1 MIQFPV
7 IVTFANQKGG
17 VGKTTLCVLFA
28 HYLVAKD
35 VKVRILDCDRQMS
48 VVRRRKAD
56 IDRYGEEAVPFPAD
70 PERVSNA
77 EEVYDMVEK
86 IFGNQ
91 DYEVTLIDTPGLVLN
106 EPNKLILQ
114 NSDLIVTPFHY
125 DKMTLSSTSTFIMCL
140 DMMKRTLG
148 QEMRARLYLIPN
160 LHDGRIGTRSE
171 LMLWEEAR
179 DIFSRYG
186 VVTPKISRV
195 SSMERISTVM
205 PLDQQLKL
213 VTPAFDKLY
222 LDIFGSLEQFRMSP
236 KSTIE
241 QKTTEKPVITEM
253 IPELTDT
260 DAPSDLN
267 FETDNN
273 TTTDGKP
280 E

>member
-1 MIQFPV
+1 MIEFPV

-28 HYLVAKD
+28 HYLVSKG
-35 VKVRILDCDRQMS
+35 VRVRILDCDRQMS

-56 IDRYGEEAVPFPAD
+56 IDRYGEEVVPFPVD
-70 PERVSNA
+70 PEKVNN
-77 EEVYDMVEK
+77 ENEVYNLVES
-86 IFGNQ
+86 IFQAQN
-91 DYEVTLIDTPGLVLN
+91 YEVTLIDTPGLMLN
-106 EPNKLILQ
+106 EPNKLIMQ
-114 NSDLIVTPFHY
+114 NSDMIVIPFHY

-140 DMMKRTLG
+140 DMMKRRLG
-148 QEMRARLYLIPN
+148 SEMRSRLYLIPN

-186 VVTPKISRV
+186 VVTSKISRV

-205 PLDQQLKL
+205 TLDQQMKL

-222 LDIFGSLEQFRMSP
+222 LDIFGNLEPIRMTP
-236 KSTIE
+236 KSPLE
-241 QKTTEKPVITEM
+241 QKTAEKPIITEM

-260 DAPSDLN
+260 DAPSELN

-280 E
+280 

>member
-28 HYLVAKD
+28 HYLAAKG
-35 VKVRILDCDRQMS
+35 VRVRILDCDRQMS

-56 IDRYGEEAVPFPAD
+56 IDRYGEDAVPFPAD
-70 PERVSNA
+70 PEKVGNA

-140 DMMKRTLG
+140 DMMKRDLG
-148 QEMRARLYLIPN
+148 KEMRARLYLIPN

-195 SSMERISTVM
+195 SSMERISTVI

-222 LDIFGSLEQFRMSP
+222 LDIFGNLENFRMAE
-236 KSTIE
+236 KSAIE
-241 QKTTEKPVITEM
+241 QKTAENPVITEM
-253 IPELTDT
+253 IPELTDR

>member
-1 MIQFPV
+1 MIKFQV

-28 HYLVAKD
+28 HYLVAKG
-35 VKVRILDCDRQMS
+35 VRVRVFDCDRQMS

-56 IDRYGEEAVPFPAD
+56 IDRYGGEAVPFPVD
-70 PERVSNA
+70 SPKVRNA
-77 EEVYDMVEK
+77 EDVFTLVENV
-86 IFGNQ
+86 FGNE
-91 DYEVTLIDTPGLVLN
+91 DFEVTLIDTPGLVIN

-114 NSDLIVTPFHY
+114 NSDMIVVPFHY

-140 DMMKRTLG
+140 DMLKRDLG
-148 QEMRARLYLIPN
+148 NEMRALLYLIPN

-186 VVTPKISRV
+186 IVTPKISRV
-195 SSMERISTVM
+195 SSMEKISTVI
-205 PLDQQLKL
+205 PLDQQIKL

-222 LDIFGSLEQFRMSP
+222 FDIIGNINPIRMTRKP
-236 KSTIE
+236 PME
-241 QKTTEKPVITEM
+241 QKSVEKPVITEM
-253 IPELTDT
+253 IPELTGT
-260 DAPSDLN
+260 DAPSDQY
-267 FETDNN
+267 FEPENKTA
-273 TTTDGKP
+273 TDGEP

>member
-1 MIQFPV
+1 MIELPV

-28 HYLVAKD
+28 HYLRAKG
-35 VKVRILDCDRQMS
+35 VKVRIYDCDRQMS

-56 IDRYGEEAVPFPAD
+56 IDRYGKDDVPFPVDA
-70 PERVSNA
+70 PKVRTANEVS
-77 EEVYDMVEK
+77 DLVES
-86 IFGNQ
+86 IYGTL
-91 DYEVTLIDTPGLVLN
+91 DYEVTLIDTPGLVIN
-106 EPNKLILQ
+106 ETNKYLLQ
-114 NSDLIVTPFHY
+114 NSDMIVVPFHY

-140 DMMKRTLG
+140 DVMKRNLG
-148 QEMRARLYLIPN
+148 NEMRALLYLIPN

-186 VVTPKISRV
+186 LVTPKISRV

-205 PLDQQLKL
+205 PLDQQMKL

-222 LDIFGSLEQFRMSP
+222 FDIFGNLEQYRMARKP
-236 KSTIE
+236 TIE
-241 QKTTEKPVITEM
+241 QKTIETPVITEM
-253 IPELTDT
+253 IPELTGT
-260 DAPSDLN
+260 EAPSDQN
-267 FETDNN
+267 FEIDNN

>member
-1 MIQFPV
+1 
-7 IVTFANQKGG
+7 
-17 VGKTTLCVLFA
+17 
-28 HYLVAKD
+28 
-35 VKVRILDCDRQMS
+35 MS

-186 VVTPKISRV
+186 IVTPKISRV